1 MLTFLRVPSG
11 FLRRALAV
19 FVTAVASAAIPVQAA
34 ALAGLNVGDKAPRFE
49 LKDQSGAAVKLD
61 ALLQNG
67 PVAVV
72 FYRSADWCPYCQ
84 KQLVDLQEGL
94 AAIKAA
100 GLQVIAISYDSV
112 EVLER
117 FAKKRSIQ
125 FPLLSDPG
133 SATIKNW
140 KLLNADAKGQTEGIP
155 HPMTYVLSRDG
166 VIRAKL
172 GHETYQVRHTVPD
185 LIQAAKAA
193 NEK

>member
-1 MLTFLRVPSG
+1 MVNFFRIPSG
-11 FLRRALAV
+11 FLHSALAV
-19 FVTAVASAAIPVQAA
+19 LVTAVAAAAIPVPAA
-34 ALAGLNVGDKAPRFE
+34 ALAGLNVGDKVPGFE
-49 LKDQSGAAVKLD
+49 LKDQSGTGVKLD

-67 PVAVV
+67 PAAVV

-84 KQLVDLQEGL
+84 KQLVDLQAGL

-100 GLQVIAISYDSV
+100 GLQVVAISYDPV

-117 FAKKRSIQ
+117 FAKQRNIQ

-140 KLLNADAKGQTEGIP
+140 KLLNADAKGRTEGIP

-166 VIRAKL
+166 VIRAQL

-193 NEK
+193 NGK